1 MKKKGDKVMVIIYIV
16 GCETQVFAAF
26 RNPKD
31 AIEYIINDIAECE
44 DMDDKVIKEELVAA
58 VLRDSYALYGTWFI
72 QELSLN

>member
-1 MKKKGDKVMVIIYIV
+1 MVIIYIV

-31 AIEYIINDIAECE
+31 AIEYIINNVTECG
-44 DMDDKVIKEELVAA
+44 DMDDEVTKEELIAA